1 MKSKIMVAVGAF
13 ALCTGS
19 VSWAAGVDAAAA
31 EALMKKSGC
40 GKCHSVSAK
49 KEGPAYK
56 ETAAKLKGKAGA
68 EDELFKHLTTNP
80 KVKVEHTASGQKIF
94 RITEGIVV
102 EGKIQKPN
110 AFYVLQRSSMDY
122 DWESLK
128 QDFLPKILQ
137 AASHHPF

>member
-1 MKSKIMVAVGAF
+1 MKRMILAALLSSVAAVAEE
-13 ALCTGS
+13 APPPEQ
-19 VSWAAGVDAAAA
+19 AA
-31 EALMKKSGC
+31 
-40 GKCHSVSAK
+40 
-49 KEGPAYK
+49 
-56 ETAAKLKGKAGA
+56 
-68 EDELFKHLTTNP
+68 P
-80 KVKVEHTASGQKIF
+80 KVKVERSATGQKIF

-137 AASHHPF
+137 ATGKHPF

>member
-1 MKSKIMVAVGAF
+1 MRRLRLPLAFAVGFAF
-13 ALCTGS
+13 LPLP
-19 VSWAAGVDAAAA
+19 AA
-31 EALMKKSGC
+31 
-40 GKCHSVSAK
+40 
-49 KEGPAYK
+49 
-56 ETAAKLKGKAGA
+56 
-68 EDELFKHLTTNP
+68 P
-80 KVKVEHTASGQKIF
+80 KVKVERTASGQKIF

-137 AASHHPF
+137 AAGNHPF

>member
-1 MKSKIMVAVGAF
+1 MKRVTIVAWM
-13 ALCTGS
+13 LWS
-19 VSWAAGVDAAAA
+19 
-31 EALMKKSGC
+31 
-40 GKCHSVSAK
+40 
-49 KEGPAYK
+49 
-56 ETAAKLKGKAGA
+56 TAALAQETGGA
-68 EDELFKHLTTNP
+68 PAQPAAP
-80 KVKVEHTASGQKIF
+80 KVKVERSASGQKIF

>member
-1 MKSKIMVAVGAF
+1 MQRLVAITV
-13 ALCTGS
+13 ALVAS
-19 VSWAAGVDAAAA
+19 AAYAQEAA
-31 EALMKKSGC
+31 
-40 GKCHSVSAK
+40 
-49 KEGPAYK
+49 PA
-56 ETAAKLKGKAGA
+56 
-68 EDELFKHLTTNP
+68 P
-80 KVKVEHTASGQKIF
+80 KVKVERSASGQKIF

-137 AASHHPF
+137 AAGQHPF

>member
-1 MKSKIMVAVGAF
+1 MRHTLTVAAI
-13 ALCTGS
+13 CI
-19 VSWAAGVDAAAA
+19 
-31 EALMKKSGC
+31 
-40 GKCHSVSAK
+40 VSAVSGGALWAQ
-49 KEGPAYK
+49 EQQ
-56 ETAAKLKGKAGA
+56 TAA
-68 EDELFKHLTTNP
+68 P
-80 KVKVEHTASGQKIF
+80 KVKVERSASGQKIF

-137 AASHHPF
+137 AASKHPF

>member
-1 MKSKIMVAVGAF
+1 MRRATLAAAILLLSTVAVAQ
-13 ALCTGS
+13 
-19 VSWAAGVDAAAA
+19 
-31 EALMKKSGC
+31 EEP
-40 GKCHSVSAK
+40 SA
-49 KEGPAYK
+49 
-56 ETAAKLKGKAGA
+56 TAA
-68 EDELFKHLTTNP
+68 P
-80 KVKVEHTASGQKIF
+80 KVKVERSASGQKIF

-137 AASHHPF
+137 AASRHPF

>member
-1 MKSKIMVAVGAF
+1 MMRTIMAAMLMMGSSVALAQ
-13 ALCTGS
+13 AP
-19 VSWAAGVDAAAA
+19 AADQAQSAA
-31 EALMKKSGC
+31 
-40 GKCHSVSAK
+40 
-49 KEGPAYK
+49 
-56 ETAAKLKGKAGA
+56 
-68 EDELFKHLTTNP
+68 P
-80 KVKVEHTASGQKIF
+80 KVKVERSASGQKIF

-128 QDFLPKILQ
+128 KDFLPKILE

>member
-1 MKSKIMVAVGAF
+1 MTTKSILLGLVLGLSPMAATSVARAQQDDSGN
-13 ALCTGS
+13 
-19 VSWAAGVDAAAA
+19 AA
-31 EALMKKSGC
+31 
-40 GKCHSVSAK
+40 
-49 KEGPAYK
+49 PA
-56 ETAAKLKGKAGA
+56 
-68 EDELFKHLTTNP
+68 P
-80 KVKVEHTASGQKIF
+80 KVKVERSASGQKIF

-137 AASHHPF
+137 AAGQHPF

>member
-1 MKSKIMVAVGAF
+1 MKRAILGFAIIVSGA
-13 ALCTGS
+13 
-19 VSWAAGVDAAAA
+19 
-31 EALMKKSGC
+31 
-40 GKCHSVSAK
+40 
-49 KEGPAYK
+49 
-56 ETAAKLKGKAGA
+56 TAARAQDA
-68 EDELFKHLTTNP
+68 QSAAP
-80 KVKVEHTASGQKIF
+80 KVKVERSASGQKIF

-110 AFYVLQRSSMDY
+110 AFYVLQRSGMDY

>member
-1 MKSKIMVAVGAF
+1 MKRARHAMRMAAMTVALA
-13 ALCTGS
+13 
-19 VSWAAGVDAAAA
+19 AAGGDARAQDATPAA
-31 EALMKKSGC
+31 
-40 GKCHSVSAK
+40 
-49 KEGPAYK
+49 
-56 ETAAKLKGKAGA
+56 TAA
-68 EDELFKHLTTNP
+68 P
-80 KVKVEHTASGQKIF
+80 KVKVERSASGQKIF

-137 AASHHPF
+137 ATGRHPF

>member
-1 MKSKIMVAVGAF
+1 MKRIVLLARLASPSVF
-13 ALCTGS
+13 AQDAPPPDQ
-19 VSWAAGVDAAAA
+19 AA
-31 EALMKKSGC
+31 
-40 GKCHSVSAK
+40 
-49 KEGPAYK
+49 
-56 ETAAKLKGKAGA
+56 
-68 EDELFKHLTTNP
+68 P
-80 KVKVEHTASGQKIF
+80 KVKVERSASGQKIF

-137 AASHHPF
+137 AASRHPF

>member
-1 MKSKIMVAVGAF
+1 MKRAILTAMLAF
-13 ALCTGS
+13 SSLLPS
-19 VSWAAGVDAAAA
+19 VAAAQ
-31 EALMKKSGC
+31 EQSP
-40 GKCHSVSAK
+40 
-49 KEGPAYK
+49 PA
-56 ETAAKLKGKAGA
+56 TAA
-68 EDELFKHLTTNP
+68 P
-80 KVKVEHTASGQKIF
+80 KVKVERSASGQKIF

-128 QDFLPKILQ
+128 KDFLPKILE

>member
-1 MKSKIMVAVGAF
+1 VTFATALLLSSTVALAQDQGGAPQQ
-13 ALCTGS
+13 
-19 VSWAAGVDAAAA
+19 AA
-31 EALMKKSGC
+31 
-40 GKCHSVSAK
+40 
-49 KEGPAYK
+49 
-56 ETAAKLKGKAGA
+56 
-68 EDELFKHLTTNP
+68 P
-80 KVKVEHTASGQKIF
+80 KVKVERSASGQKIF

-128 QDFLPKILQ
+128 QDFLPKIMQ

>member
-1 MKSKIMVAVGAF
+1 MRTLLAF
-13 ALCTGS
+13 GLVLSTATMALAQEAPPQE
-19 VSWAAGVDAAAA
+19 AA
-31 EALMKKSGC
+31 
-40 GKCHSVSAK
+40 
-49 KEGPAYK
+49 
-56 ETAAKLKGKAGA
+56 
-68 EDELFKHLTTNP
+68 P
-80 KVKVEHTASGQKIF
+80 KVKVERSASGQKIF

-137 AASHHPF
+137 ATGKHPF

>member
-1 MKSKIMVAVGAF
+1 MSRVVAI
-13 ALCTGS
+13 ALGLLS
-19 VSWAAGVDAAAA
+19 AVSCELSARAQDAPPAA
-31 EALMKKSGC
+31 
-40 GKCHSVSAK
+40 
-49 KEGPAYK
+49 
-56 ETAAKLKGKAGA
+56 TAA
-68 EDELFKHLTTNP
+68 P
-80 KVKVEHTASGQKIF
+80 KVKVERSASGQKIF

-128 QDFLPKILQ
+128 QDFLPKIMQ

>member
-1 MKSKIMVAVGAF
+1 MKRFLISCLMGM
-13 ALCTGS
+13 
-19 VSWAAGVDAAAA
+19 AAG
-31 EALMKKSGC
+31 
-40 GKCHSVSAK
+40 
-49 KEGPAYK
+49 
-56 ETAAKLKGKAGA
+56 TAAPALAQDA
-68 EDELFKHLTTNP
+68 NAQQAAP
-80 KVKVEHTASGQKIF
+80 KVKVERSASGQKIF

-137 AASHHPF
+137 ATGKHPF